1 MIKVVIMFTIIV
13 CVIMVLGCDNKSK
26 QKVGGKIITGD
37 NINSSSELNIYDYSK
52 KHARSIQDDIKKSVS
67 KNI

>member
-1 MIKVVIMFTIIV
+1 MIKVIIIFAIIV

-26 QKVGGKIITGD
+26 SIVTGGKIITGGD
-37 NINSSSELNIYDYSK
+37 NEIDIPDYSK
-52 KHARSIQDDIKKSVS
+52 KHARSIQDDIKKVVS